1 MAAFMRTA
9 IGCLFGHVGVA
20 VFAFERHQRLKR
32 HVPVDL
38 GPFKKD
44 APPKPRAS
52 HESIKDLSLSSS
64 KERESN
70 RSHEASARKK
80 RAAAQPKQETANT
93 RTQASAQARRRS
105 PRTGPRNNA
114 AKMYARKTHAEVPV

>member
-64 KERESN
+64 KEREQSVA
-70 RSHEASARKK
+70 RSQRAKETRRRPTQTGDGKHTHTSERASASPQPAN
-80 RAAAQPKQETANT
+80 RATK
-93 RTQASAQARRRS
+93 
-105 PRTGPRNNA
+105 
-114 AKMYARKTHAEVPV
+114 